1 MSSSLIPHKLHTCLL
16 SNDRLN
22 KINIWKEK
30 KSIHFSFNRS
40 SESNPYWW
48 FWDGGPTF
56 WVGSRNLS
64 CSSLWDEFSESA
76 VLKVSTVMDA
86 IHLIKSLWWFCFVFF
101 LLFLMNLF
109 SYFNFV
115 TPGSYSRFKPSLIC
129 HIKVCLGKHSVIS
142 GHLFT

>member
-1 MSSSLIPHKLHTCLL
+1 MSSSLIPHKLHICWL

-22 KINIWKEK
+22 KINIWK
-30 KSIHFSFNRS
+30 SIHMSFSPS
-40 SESNPYWW
+40 SEWNPYWQ

-64 CSSLWDEFSESA
+64 CSSLWDAFSKSA

-86 IHLIKSLWWFCFVFF
+86 IHLIKSLWWFCCVFLF
-101 LLFLMNLF
+101 FLFLMNLF

-129 HIKVCLGKHSVIS
+129 HIKVCLGKNAVIF